1 MALLSALYCFKQK
14 RTALLLGSAGL
25 KFSCSLNLVV
35 TLRLLVTCLCVRDFP
50 QEAMMQD
57 YRDFYIGDEAQSMR
71 GVLTLKYPLEHG
83 IVLNWDDME
92 SVSVMIQIAV
102 PHTCLPLF
110 VLDQS
115 EDK

>member
-1 MALLSALYCFKQK
+1 
-14 RTALLLGSAGL
+14 
-25 KFSCSLNLVV
+25 
-35 TLRLLVTCLCVRDFP
+35 
-50 QEAMMQD
+50 MQD
-57 YRDFYIGDEAQSMR
+57 YRDFYIGDDAQNMR

-115 EDK
+115 EEKKKPIATSLEAFPALFYWRILIG

>member
-14 RTALLLGSAGL
+14 RTALLLERAGL
-25 KFSCSLNLVV
+25 KF
-35 TLRLLVTCLCVRDFP
+35 VRDFP

-57 YRDFYIGDEAQSMR
+57 YRDFYIGDDAQNMR

-110 VLDQS
+110 LLDQS